1 MLKTVNWSDDRAY
14 KTGSINEPLQF
25 YIDSLCNSNSFDLL
39 LGYFSSAAI
48 NVLSIGFANF
58 LCSGGIMRVIINNV
72 LSEQDREAIKRGQQ
86 GDVSLPIFKLDDIKS
101 LKNTLDEYGQHF
113 FECFAW
119 LIANERIQVK
129 IIQPKNKKGLAHYK
143 SGIFSDGEN
152 KVGFKASCN
161 FTAYGLLENLEELDC
176 FMSWENGRSNKWL
189 NSQTAYFNNIFEE
202 KADFVEYLSIDE
214 TLTAIKREFGDKEI
228 NELLTQ
234 EKYLVEKK
242 QLLPVNEKL
251 ITSIKKAQKKLEKLE
266 ELESLPRFPYEE
278 GARQYQIDAYNNWV
292 KNDKKG
298 IFAMAT
304 GTGKTLT
311 SLNCLLQE
319 IQVNNCNTYHGLIL
333 VPTITLVNQWAE
345 EVKKFNFLEVIKISS
360 KVDWEGDLATILS
373 IAKKIPTSF
382 IIITTYASFVKDKF
396 QKYIKQLPNDT
407 LFIADEAHN
416 IGSPSVLNCLSKLTL
431 QNRIGLSATPKR
443 IYDLEGSA
451 SMELFFND
459 KEPYTYSFSMER
471 AIEEGILCKY
481 YYYPH
486 IVPLTADELNE
497 YIEITKKLAKFFNK
511 NTDSFDSS
519 DVVEKLLLK
528 RKRIVHKAENKLTIT
543 RQILENRFKAEGSL
557 KYTFI
562 YVPEGNTIDITE
574 DERDDDDTI
583 KLINQ
588 YTREIGRIDDSIRVN
603 QFVSGMPNRNQILE
617 QFKEGK
623 IHVIASMKCLD
634 EGVDIPRAEHAIF
647 CSSTGNPRQ
656 FIQRRGRI
664 LRTHPQKNIA
674 VIHDLIV
681 IPDLTLSD
689 KNSDTFKTERS
700 LVEKELE
707 RVMYFASLAINP
719 FETENVFEKIC
730 EHYDLNIYT
739 IHNNLKKND

>member
-1 MLKTVNWSDDRAY
+1 MLNAVDWSNDRDY

-25 YIDSLCNSNSFDLL
+25 YIDSLCNSKSFDLL
-39 LGYFSSAAI
+39 LGYFSSTAI

-58 LCSGGIMRVIINNV
+58 LYSGGVMRMVINNI
-72 LSEQDREAIKRGQQ
+72 LSEQDKDAIKKGQE
-86 GDVSLPIFKLDDIKS
+86 GNITSSNFKLDDIKGLRS
-101 LKNTLDEYGQHF
+101 TLDEYGKHF

-119 LIANERIQVK
+119 LIANQRIQVK
-129 IIQPKNKKGLAHYK
+129 IIQPKNGKGISHYK
-143 SGIFSDGEN
+143 SGIFNDGEN

-176 FMSWENGRSNKWL
+176 FMSWENGRSNKWI
-189 NSQTAYFNNIFEE
+189 NAQSKYFDEIFEE
-202 KADFVEYLSIDE
+202 RADFVDYLSIDKI
-214 TLTAIKREFGDKEI
+214 LVAIKSEFGDKSI
-228 NELLTQ
+228 NDLLTQ
-234 EKYLVEKK
+234 EKYLVDKK
-242 QLLPVNEKL
+242 TKLPINDRLKK
-251 ITSIKKAQKKLEKLE
+251 SIKQANKKLEAFE
-266 ELESLPRFPYEE
+266 ELEKQPRFPYKE
-278 GARQYQIDAYNNWV
+278 GPREYQIDAYNNWV
-292 KNDKKG
+292 TNDKKG

-304 GTGKTLT
+304 GTGKTIT

-319 IQVNNCNTYHGLIL
+319 IQKKENPIYHGVIL
-333 VPTITLVNQWAE
+333 VPTITLVNQWE
-345 EVKKFNFLEVIKISS
+345 EEANKFNFFEIIKVSS
-360 KVDWEGDLATILS
+360 KIDWESDLATTLS

-382 IIITTYASFVKDKF
+382 IIITTYASFIKDRF
-396 QKYIKQLPNDT
+396 QKYIKGLPEDT

-416 IGSPSVLNCLSKLTL
+416 IGSPSVLNSLTKLTL

-443 IYDLEGSA
+443 IYDFEGSIA
-451 SMELFFND
+451 MESFFND
-459 KEPYTYSFSMER
+459 NEPYTYSFSMER
-471 AIEEGILCKY
+471 AIEEGILCQY
-481 YYYPH
+481 YYHPH
-486 IVPLTADELNE
+486 IVTLTTDELNE
-497 YIEITKKLAKFFNK
+497 YIEITKKLAKFFNNK
-511 NTDSFDSS
+511 SGSFDSN
-519 DVVEKLLLK
+519 DIVEKLLLK
-528 RKRIVHKAENKLTIT
+528 RKRIIHKAVNKLAKT
-543 RQILENRFKAEGSL
+543 REILENRFKKEGNL

-562 YVPEGNTIDITE
+562 YVPEGSTAEITE
-574 DERDDDDTI
+574 DENDDEETI

-588 YTREIGRIDDSIRVN
+588 YTREIGRIDESIRVN
-603 QFVSGMPNRNQILE
+603 QFVSGMPNRNDILE

-664 LRTHPQKNIA
+664 LRKHPKKDIA

-681 IPDLTLSD
+681 IPDLTISD
-689 KNSDTFKTERS
+689 ADSDTFRTERS

-719 FETENVFEKIC
+719 FETENVFSNIC

-739 IHNNLKKND
+739 IHNKLRNND